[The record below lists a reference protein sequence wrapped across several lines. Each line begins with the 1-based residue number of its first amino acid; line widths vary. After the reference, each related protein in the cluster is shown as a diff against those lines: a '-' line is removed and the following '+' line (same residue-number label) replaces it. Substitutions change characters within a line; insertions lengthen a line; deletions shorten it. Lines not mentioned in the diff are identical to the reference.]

1 MLDFFGLFA
10 EIFSYGEM
18 ISFVWLYIFS
28 KNYRKTFSEKWNE
41 KRVGI
46 EMESKTMLISGIIF
60 SILFNALIIYGLLQ
74 IAFLVFNY

>member
-1 MLDFFGLFA
+1 MLEFFGLFG
-10 EIFSYGEM
+10 EIFSYGEI

-46 EMESKTMLISGIIF
+46 ERESKAILITGIIF
-60 SILFNALIIYGLLQ
+60 SILFNALIIYGIVN
-74 IAFLVFNY
+74 IAFLFINF